1 MTTINFV
8 PNDYI
13 QQRQSSRV
21 NFLYLTLLAA
31 ILGSIGATFSV
42 IKMRQ
47 RSVQSELN
55 DLNVKMTQAKEQI
68 AQLEQLKDRGKTMIK
83 NMVMTAD
90 LLEPVPRSVILASL
104 TNSLPSGVSLLEV
117 FLDEKEIKTA
127 AAKPDTKTQYQS
139 QKKAA
144 PAGKT
149 AAAAA
154 PAPEVKTT
162 TNVAIEIE
170 GLAPSDIEVAGFIAN
185 LSGSL
190 ILNSVELV
198 QSKEFD
204 KEGVKFRQF
213 RLRSSLKSNLT
224 LTKEDIAHIR
234 KKKEETI

>member
-47 RSVQSELN
+47 RSVESELN

-104 TNSLPSGVSLLEV
+104 TNSLPTGVSLLEV
-117 FLDEKEIKTA
+117 FLNEKEIKTA
-127 AAKPDTKTQYQS
+127 VAKTDTKTQHQS

-144 PAGKT
+144 PASK

-198 QSKEFD
+198 QSKECD
-204 KEGVKFRQF
+204 KDGVKFRQF

-224 LTKEDIAHIR
+224 LTKEDIAKIR
-234 KKKEETI
+234 KKKEDTL

>member
-68 AQLEQLKDRGKTMIK
+68 VQLEQLKDRGKTMIK

-117 FLDEKEIKTA
+117 FLDEKEIKSA

-144 PAGKT
+144 PASKT
-149 AAAAA
+149 AAAA

-162 TNVAIEIE
+162 TNVTIEIE

-190 ILNSVELV
+190 ILNNVELV

-204 KEGVKFRQF
+204 KDGIKFRQF
-213 RLRSSLKSNLT
+213 RLRSLLKSNLT
-224 LTKEDIAHIR
+224 LTKEDIAQIR